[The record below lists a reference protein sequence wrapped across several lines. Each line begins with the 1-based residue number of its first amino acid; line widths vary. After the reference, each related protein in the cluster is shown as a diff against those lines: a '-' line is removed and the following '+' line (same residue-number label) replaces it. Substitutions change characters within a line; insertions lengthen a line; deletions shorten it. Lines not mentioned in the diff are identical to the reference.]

1 VKDTTGPN
9 FSTSLLRR
17 YWLAWVQ
24 GEALVMGYDG
34 MGYEL
39 WKPFLRAGM
48 ERDMK
53 LVGEGA
59 KSKAEVL
66 HTSLQAM
73 RQMFSDVRHA
83 RRHLESRIVITSGHV
98 FCDFLRG

>member
-1 VKDTTGPN
+1 M
-9 FSTSLLRR
+9 
-17 YWLAWVQ
+17 
-24 GEALVMGYDG
+24 VMGYDG

-83 RRHLESRIVITSGHV
+83 RRHLESRIVIISGHV
-98 FCDFLRG
+98 SCDFLRG